1 MCARFISGMARSKT
15 IFHKTRAELELM
27 REANLI
33 VSKTLA
39 HLGTILKPG
48 ITGFELDRA
57 AEEFIRDHGA
67 IPSFKGLYDCPSSIL
82 TSVNDCVVHGL
93 PTAREYRETD
103 LVSIDVGAKLEGFH
117 GDSAY
122 TFAFKGVDE
131 DSMDVLEATNQ
142 ALYVGIEKAQVGN
155 RVGEVSYA
163 IQRFIERECG
173 YAIVRE
179 LSGHGIGRE
188 FHEAPEVPNFGKRTK
203 GPIMKPG
210 LVIAIEPMVNTKTR
224 HIKTA
229 ADGWTILAKDG
240 LATAHFEHS
249 VAITRE
255 GPWILSDH
263 SFVEETVS
271 ANEWLHE
278 PVAKEI
284 LEEEY

>member
-1 MCARFISGMARSKT
+1 MK
-15 IFHKTRAELELM
+15 
-27 REANLI
+27 EANVI

-39 HLGTILKPG
+39 HLGSILKPG
-48 ITGFELDRA
+48 ITGFELDRQ

-93 PTAREYRETD
+93 PTAREYVETD
-103 LVSIDVGAKLEGFH
+103 LVSIDVGAKLNGFH

-155 RVGEVSYA
+155 RVGEESYA

-173 YAIVRE
+173 YAIVQE

-188 FHEAPEVPNFGKRTK
+188 FHEAPEVPNYGKRTK
-203 GPIMKPG
+203 GAIMKPG

-263 SFVEETVS
+263 SFLEKTVR

-278 PVAKEI
+278 PVAKEV